1 MGPLSVN
8 KKQEEFDNVKNQ
20 DLWSIKPLCFFT
32 RLNIMQYE
40 NKNNSVQ
47 SNVELPSTETNSY

>member
-20 DLWSIKPLCFFT
+20 DLWSIKPLYVF
-32 RLNIMQYE
+32 LQD
-40 NKNNSVQ
+40 
-47 SNVELPSTETNSY
+47 

>member
-20 DLWSIKPLCFFT
+20 DLCFFA

-40 NKNNSVQ
+40 NKKNSVQ
-47 SNVELPSTETNSY
+47 SNVEIPSAEANSY

>member
-1 MGPLSVN
+1 MEY
-8 KKQEEFDNVKNQ
+8 KTT
-20 DLWSIKPLCFFT
+20 LCFFT

-47 SNVELPSTETNSY
+47 SNVEMASTETNSY